1 MDASEGLMKNLVI
14 LMTESDSVL
23 NDLVTLMKGCNAV
36 MNEAVADK
44 MVCVVNLEDLALI
57 MVDME
62 KSMMLCLTGKVK
74 GVDH

>member
-1 MDASEGLMKNLVI
+1 MTACLLM
-14 LMTESDSVL
+14 
-23 NDLVTLMKGCNAV
+23 NDLVTLMNECNAV

-62 KSMMLCLTGKVK
+62 KSMMFCLSGKVK
-74 GVDH
+74 GVGH